1 MQVFDSTEKKGGKP
15 LAFQLGSRQV
25 ISGIEEVVE
34 YMKPG
39 QEVQAFI
46 PSNLAYGSK
55 GVCTED
61 GECLIPPG
69 ET

>member
-1 MQVFDSTEKKGGKP
+1 M
-15 LAFQLGSRQV
+15 AFQLGSRQV

-46 PSNLAYGSK
+46 PSKLAYGSK

-69 ET
+69 KT